1 MVNAARTKYRNPRY
15 FRGAASPYN
24 WIYTTCSTYTLNCKP
39 FWVLSRLWLFAPT
52 GRRGNRKSGHRVE
65 FAIFKCKIRQ
75 VLGGDW
81 TTLRALRAA
90 NDAFSFDFKDQL
102 QRYPL
107 LIIPLIIPLYAP
119 QVDRMDFLLVDYI
132 FRCDP

>member
-1 MVNAARTKYRNPRY
+1 M
-15 FRGAASPYN
+15 
-24 WIYTTCSTYTLNCKP
+24 
-39 FWVLSRLWLFAPT
+39 
-52 GRRGNRKSGHRVE
+52 E

-81 TTLRALRAA
+81 TTLRAA
-90 NDAFSFDFKDQL
+90 NDAFSFDFKVQL

-107 LIIPLIIPLYAP
+107 LIIPLIIPHAP
-119 QVDRMDFLLVDYI
+119 QVDRMDFLLVDYV